1 MWFPKLRDILQY
13 SVKCQK
19 VEKLSYFASCG
30 WILWVG
36 WVCVGDG
43 EVGSG
48 SVDSGCHQ
56 LSENIWIL
64 LSKHASGWFKW
75 SFSGKVGVMT
85 DRQTHTHK
93 ISTYR
98 LGPSVGWAE
107 WKYKNIQ
114 FDESKYAQR
123 TNTIRGFKEI
133 QFPQCWCDAW
143 LQTDADLL
151 KKEIRFGAQNKSKHH
166 FPQFWC
172 SSNKRPAAFGL
183 PQPFCDGLKWKSTWQ
198 WKLDGYR
205 RATNAEHW
213 L

>member
-1 MWFPKLRDILQY
+1 
-13 SVKCQK
+13 
-19 VEKLSYFASCG
+19 
-30 WILWVG
+30 
-36 WVCVGDG
+36 
-43 EVGSG
+43 
-48 SVDSGCHQ
+48 
-56 LSENIWIL
+56 
-64 LSKHASGWFKW
+64 
-75 SFSGKVGVMT
+75 MT
-85 DRQTHTHK
+85 DTQTDTQTNK

-114 FDESKYAQR
+114 FDESKYAQC

-133 QFPQCWCDAW
+133 QFPQCWCDAADRCWFTRREIRFGAQKEIQFPQFWCDAW

-183 PQPFCDGLKWKSTWQ
+183 PQPFCDGLKWRSTWQ
-198 WKLDGYR
+198 WKLDVYR